1 MSQNLQPTVDYIVKG
16 ERGGKG
22 APLGDHSRREERDKQ
37 LACRSELTVS
47 KQLVE
52 LAVLAWGHVTAT

>member
-1 MSQNLQPTVDYIVKG
+1 MDYIVKG

-52 LAVLAWGHVTAT
+52 LAVLAWGHVTVT